1 MARTTTVIQRTNR
14 FTGEKDVV
22 EIENKAASAG
32 GDVNGTEP
40 NDDILTPI
48 GVIFAVCDSA

>member
-22 EIENKAASAG
+22 EIE
-32 GDVNGTEP
+32 
-40 NDDILTPI
+40 DIVWLI
-48 GVIFAVCDSA
+48 